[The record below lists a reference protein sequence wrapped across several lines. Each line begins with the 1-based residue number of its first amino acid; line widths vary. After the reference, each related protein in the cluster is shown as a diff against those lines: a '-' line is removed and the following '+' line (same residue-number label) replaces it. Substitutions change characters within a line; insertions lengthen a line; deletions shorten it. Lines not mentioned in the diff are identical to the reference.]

1 MMLRRNGGAFPLWQ
15 LRNDLDRQFTGFLE
29 SWPALAERALPARTY
44 PAVNL
49 WEDGDSLL
57 LEAEMPGLKSENL
70 TISVV
75 GNELTLQ
82 GSREDVGQEGTSFHR
97 RERGAGSFTRVLRLP
112 YAIDSANVQA
122 ELHDGVL
129 KVTLPKHESA
139 KPRKIKVEAKA

>member
-1 MMLRRNGGAFPLWQ
+1 MMLRRNGAPFPLWQ
-15 LRNDLDRQFTGFLE
+15 LRNDLDRQFTGLLGNL
-29 SWPALAERALPARTY
+29 PALADRAMPARTF

-49 WEDGDSLL
+49 WEEEDSLA
-57 LEAEMPGLKSENL
+57 LEAEVPGLKSENL

-82 GSREDVGQEGTSFHR
+82 GSREELPQEGSSFHR

-122 ELHDGVL
+122 ELKDGVL

-139 KPRKIKVEAKA
+139 KPRTIKVAVKS